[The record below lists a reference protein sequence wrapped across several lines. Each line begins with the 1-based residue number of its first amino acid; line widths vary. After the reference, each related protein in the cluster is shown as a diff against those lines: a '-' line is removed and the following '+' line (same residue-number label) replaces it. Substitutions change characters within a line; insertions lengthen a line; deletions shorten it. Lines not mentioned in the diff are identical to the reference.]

1 VQGVGEK
8 GLMSRQTRD
17 TSRKREAILDAAA
30 QVFAAEG
37 FDTASMDYIA
47 EVSGAS
53 KRTVYNHFASKEVLF
68 HGVVDRFLAQ
78 SHELKEIPYD
88 PHTSL
93 ASQLARFADSIIA
106 LTGNQQ
112 WLGLTKV
119 MTSVTVRQ
127 PGFVAETLARGGQAE
142 DTLESW
148 LRAATADRRM
158 KVPDP
163 ALTARTFWAALNGA
177 FLMPAIYVAPLPT
190 REARAVKKELI
201 DMLLAKHATTT
212 H

>member
-1 VQGVGEK
+1 
-8 GLMSRQTRD
+8 MSTQKRD

-30 QVFAAEG
+30 LVFAAQG
-37 FDTASMDYIA
+37 YDAASMDYIA

-88 PHTSL
+88 PNASL
-93 ASQLARFADSIIA
+93 ASQLARFADSIMA
-106 LTGNQQ
+106 LTRDEQ

-119 MTSVTVRQ
+119 MTAVTVRQ
-127 PGFVAETLARGGQAE
+127 PGFVAETLARGGQSE
-142 DTLESW
+142 DTLERW
-148 LRAATADRRM
+148 LRAATADGRM
-158 KVPDP
+158 RVRDP

-177 FLMPAIYVAPLPT
+177 FLMPAIYVAPLPA
-190 REARAVKKELI
+190 REANAVKKELI
-201 DMLLAKHATTT
+201 DLLLAKHATR
-212 H
+212 